1 MSRGNTRIA
10 KLLQT
15 ERTSRGLSQRELSE
29 LSGLTQAQISRI
41 ENGEVDMR
49 VSSLIALTTELGLE
63 LNFTPLHAS
72 HDHPEQVK
80 ASGRTRRRSS
90 KSQKVYGGSETLPR
104 PGVFRDI
111 AEELL

>member
-15 ERTSRGLSQRELSE
+15 QRTSRGLSQRELSE

-63 LNFTPLHAS
+63 LNFTPLQTS
-72 HDHPEQVK
+72 HDHYDQSK
-80 ASGRTRRRSS
+80 APGKPRRRSS
-90 KSQKVYGGSETLPR
+90 KKQIYEGSQTPSK